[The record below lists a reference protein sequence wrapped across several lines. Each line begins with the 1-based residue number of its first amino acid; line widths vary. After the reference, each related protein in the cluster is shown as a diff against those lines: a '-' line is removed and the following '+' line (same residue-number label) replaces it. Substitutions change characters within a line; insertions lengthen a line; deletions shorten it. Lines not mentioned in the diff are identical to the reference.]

1 MKRALVVLGLVLL
14 VLVPLG
20 GVARA
25 ADDFVVL
32 PASLTYKFE
41 EPGVLVKQLEVH
53 NQSGLPSVFT
63 ANAEQYRNF
72 TQEEIDS
79 GKMYADPAW
88 VSIQPEAL
96 SLPAGTTG
104 YLNVAVSVEECV
116 ADGLYQ
122 TYVRI
127 SDGEENSRVTVN
139 IEVGA
144 AVGYHNYG
152 ISPGYYELL
161 ATGTS
166 ERRSKELS
174 ISVVNTGTADGVYRI
189 YSRSPDN
196 PEDVDAE
203 YKVGEIEWVQ
213 VLDPEIS
220 VAAGQT
226 GTARFRVV
234 VPGKVP
240 DGRYKMWV
248 GVMDTTQDESVQV
261 EYACKLLMT
270 VKTEDSF
277 PWWIVGAVGGGVVAL
292 LLVLGLLLRRRRE
305 VERQRA

>member
-1 MKRALVVLGLVLL
+1 MRRVLVLLGLVLL
-14 VLVPLG
+14 VLVPMG
-20 GVARA
+20 EVARA

-32 PASLTYKFE
+32 PASLVYKFE

-53 NQSGLPSVFT
+53 NQSGLPTVFT

-88 VSIQPEAL
+88 VSIQPSTL

-104 YLNVAVSVEECV
+104 YLNVAVSLGEDVS
-116 ADGLYQ
+116 DGLYQ

-189 YSRSPDN
+189 YSRVPDN
-196 PEDVDAE
+196 PEEVDAE
-203 YKVGEIEWVQ
+203 YKVGAVEWVEI
-213 VLDPEIS
+213 LDPEIS

-226 GTARFRVV
+226 GTAMFRVV
-234 VPGKVP
+234 VPGSVS
-240 DGRYKMWV
+240 DGKYKMWV
-248 GVMDTTQDESVQV
+248 GVMDTTQDSSVQV

-270 VKTEDSF
+270 VETEDSF
-277 PWWIVGAVGGGVVAL
+277 PWWIVGAIGGGLVAL
-292 LLVLGLLLRRRRE
+292 VLLGLFLRRRRE
-305 VERQRA
+305 VERQGA

>member
-1 MKRALVVLGLVLL
+1 MRKVLVLLGLVLL
-14 VLVPLG
+14 VMVPWG

-53 NQSGLPSVFT
+53 NQSGEPLVFT

-88 VSIQPEAL
+88 VSIQPETL

-104 YLNVAVSVEECV
+104 YLNVAVSVEENV
-116 ADGLYQ
+116 SDGLYQ

-127 SDGEENSRVTVN
+127 TDGEENSRVTVN

-166 ERRSKELS
+166 ERISKELS
-174 ISVVNTGTADGVYRI
+174 ISVVNTGTADGVYKI
-189 YSRSPDN
+189 YSRMPDS
-196 PEDVDAE
+196 PEDIDSE
-203 YKVGEIEWVQ
+203 YEVGDLEWVQ

-226 GTARFRVV
+226 GTAMFQVV
-234 VPGKVP
+234 VPGSVP
-240 DGRYKMWV
+240 DGKYKMWV
-248 GVMDTTQDESVQV
+248 GVMDTTQDSSVQV

-270 VKTEDSF
+270 VETEDPF
-277 PWWIVGAVGGGVVAL
+277 PWWVVGAVGGGIVAL
-292 LLVLGLLLRRRRE
+292 ILLGLFLRRRRG
-305 VERQRA
+305 VERQEA